1 MQAAV
6 NLLPIPSRLHPRVV
20 PSLGFPHAND
30 DLLQYAALV
39 TKRGRA
45 SRTTT
50 RTRTKTAT
58 RASRSAGTRAR
69 ARRRRH
75 SRSSSSSSSSSRC
88 TTLPRSTTPPAGDP
102 WCRWRILTRLA
113 AAAGW
118 GPSLTTTTSTK
129 TAPPQGLPP
138 WEATVRLLRPPLL
151 TAAAAAAETEEDPS
165 MACSRQVR
173 KALSLSLR

>member
-1 MQAAV
+1 MMQTAV
-6 NLLPIPSRLHPRVV
+6 NLLPIPSRLHLRVV
-20 PSLGFPHAND
+20 PSLGCPHAND

-75 SRSSSSSSSSSRC
+75 SRSSSSSRC

-118 GPSLTTTTSTK
+118 PSLTTTTSTK

-138 WEATVRLLRPPLL
+138 WGATVRSLRPPLL
-151 TAAAAAAETEEDPS
+151 TAAAAAETEEDPS